1 LEGYRLTCNVQR
13 LLHGLD
19 SEVIFTLRGKEKKKQ
34 RSALEDGFSF
44 SKHHRVSRRHLMSS
58 ASKFKLPKLPSSC
71 LLKVGDLE
79 HWGSWP
85 GGGRGLSSSAAPW
98 FEFLC
103 AHLSFPRC
111 LTYPLG
117 LQGVQWALRLVVVRA
132 SWPGHPRKSKKKVGD
147 LDSILKLKLIMQLIY

>member
-1 LEGYRLTCNVQR
+1 MEGYRLTCNVQR

-71 LLKVGDLE
+71 LLKVGE
-79 HWGSWP
+79 G
-85 GGGRGLSSSAAPW
+85 
-98 FEFLC
+98 
-103 AHLSFPRC
+103 
-111 LTYPLG
+111 LG
-117 LQGVQWALRLVVVRA
+117 LAVGGACLLPLLLCSSFHVHAC
-132 SWPGHPRKSKKKVGD
+132 HPRGALHAHWVCRVFSGPWD
-147 LDSILKLKLIMQLIY
+147 